1 MRIFVTG
8 ATGFI
13 GSAIVTDLLAR
24 GHRVLGLARSDKSV
38 DALTKVGAEAH
49 RGTLDDADSLRRG
62 AAACDGVIHTAF
74 IHDFADYAGAGET
87 DRQAVEALGGALE
100 GTGRPFVITS
110 GVTVLTPGKLA
121 TEDTAPDPKSP
132 SAIRIPSEAAMIA
145 LASRGVRTSIVRLP
159 TSVHGD
165 GDHAF
170 VPAMIAAARKHGVSA
185 YVGDGANRWPAVHR
199 LDAVDLYRLALETAP
214 AGSALHGVGDE
225 GVPVRAIAEVIG
237 RRLNVPI
244 RSITADEAKAHFDWL
259 AYFVNVDAPASSTLT
274 QERLGWRPTR
284 PGLLADLDRD
294 AYFTAADLISAT
306 QGAS

>member
-1 MRIFVTG
+1 MRVFVTG

-13 GSAIVTDLLAR
+13 GSAIVTDLLAH
-24 GHRVLGLARSDKSV
+24 GHRVLGLARSDKSAA
-38 DALTKVGAEAH
+38 ALAKVGAEAH
-49 RGTLDDADSLRRG
+49 RGALDDSDTLRRG

-100 GTGRPFVITS
+100 GSGKPFVITS
-110 GVTVLTPGKLA
+110 GITVLTPGTLA
-121 TEDTAPDPKSP
+121 TEDAATDPTSP
-132 SAIRIPSEAAMIA
+132 SAIRIPSEEAMIA

-170 VPAMIAAARKHGVSA
+170 VPAMIAAARKAGVSA
-185 YVGDGANRWPAVHR
+185 YVGDGTNRWPAVHR
-199 LDAVDLYRLALETAP
+199 LDAVDLYRLALEKAP

-237 RRLNVPI
+237 RRLNVPVK
-244 RSITADEAKAHFDWL
+244 SITADAAKTHFDWL
-259 AYFVNVDAPASSTLT
+259 AYFTSVDAPASSALT
-274 QERLGWRPTR
+274 QTRLGWQPTR

-294 AYFTAADLISAT
+294 AYFEP
-306 QGAS
+306 QR